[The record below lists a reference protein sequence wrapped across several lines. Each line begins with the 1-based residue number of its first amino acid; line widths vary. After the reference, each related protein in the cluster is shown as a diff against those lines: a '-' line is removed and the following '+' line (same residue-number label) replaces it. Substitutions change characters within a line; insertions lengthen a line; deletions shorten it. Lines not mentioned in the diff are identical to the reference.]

1 MHEKRHFLSY
11 RKRRHDAQI
20 MCICR
25 AHYVILRSRCKMASS
40 SSEDEADTWPERP
53 HGYSRI
59 SLSLSG
65 RILKEYQ
72 NIMSAADLPE
82 LAIRTGK

>member
-11 RKRRHDAQI
+11 RKRRHDAKI
-20 MCICR
+20 MCIC

-53 HGYSRI
+53 TRIQPYQFKPVRQYSERVPEHRVSSRI
-59 SLSLSG
+59 A
-65 RILKEYQ
+65 RIG
-72 NIMSAADLPE
+72 NTDW
-82 LAIRTGK
+82 